1 MKKVSVRCIMIYT
14 MYRPPSKRKQAI
26 RHALIYTLM
35 TLSVVVLVTAI
46 ILFILGFRF
55 DSGNGR
61 LEQGALLQFATE
73 PSGAM
78 IEVDGKAIN
87 PRTPAKYTVL
97 AGEHTFRMSKDG
109 YEVWNKTLD
118 VKAGML
124 TWLNYA
130 RLIPVNR
137 PVETVASYT
146 SLSGMTTSPDG
157 KIILSITD
165 ASQPNIQVADIRSSE
180 VKLSTITLPAALYT
194 DATTKDVVHTFTLG
208 NWDTGG
214 RYALVNHAYSGKSE
228 WLVVDT
234 RDVSASKNITRVLD
248 IDIAS
253 PVFSGTN
260 GNVVYALS
268 AGDIRK
274 LDLAAATISRSL
286 VSGVT
291 AFSLYDNTIITYEGK
306 DTTDATKH
314 VVGVYREG
322 DSAPHILRS
331 VSTDLPLKIATSRY
345 YNQDYVAIA
354 EGSRIDILRG
364 SYPSS
369 SSDDTTSL
377 GIVST
382 VDFTPSTAHLS
393 FSPEGD
399 YVLAQ
404 TNASFVSYD
413 VEHARVNRSIVGQD
427 ANAAMSPLRWID
439 DDHLW
444 SDAEGQLTLREFD
457 GANTTVISPAALGF
471 GAVISENETYMYSIG
486 KTDSG
491 YQLQRV
497 RLTLP

>member
-1 MKKVSVRCIMIYT
+1 

-26 RHALIYTLM
+26 RHALIYTGM
-35 TLSVVVLVTAI
+35 TLSVIALVTGI
-46 ILFILGFRF
+46 VFFILGFRF
-55 DSGNGR
+55 DADNGR

-73 PSGAM
+73 PSGAT
-78 IEVDGKAIN
+78 IAVDGKTIT
-87 PRTPAKYTVL
+87 PRTPAKYSVL

-109 YEVWNKTLD
+109 YETWSKTLD
-118 VKAGML
+118 VKAGTL

-137 PVETVASYT
+137 PVETVESYS
-146 SLSGMTTSPDG
+146 SLAGMITSPDG
-157 KIILSITD
+157 KMILSITD
-165 ASQPNIQVADIRSSE
+165 ASRPTMQLADIRSND
-180 VKLSTITLPAALYT
+180 VKLSTVTLPAELYT
-194 DATTKDVVHTFTLG
+194 DATTKDVSHTFTLG
-208 NWDTGG
+208 SWDTGG
-214 RYALVNHAYSGKSE
+214 RYVLVNHTYNGKSE

-234 RDVSASKNITRVLD
+234 RDVNASKNITRVLD
-248 IDIAS
+248 IEITS

-260 GNVVYALS
+260 GSVVYALS

-274 LDLAAATISRSL
+274 LDLSAATISRSL

-306 DTTDATKH
+306 DATDSTKH

-322 DSAPHILRS
+322 DSAPHVLRS
-331 VSTDLPLKIATSRY
+331 VSVDVPLKIATSRY
-345 YNQDYVAIA
+345 FNQDYVAIA

-382 VDFTPSTAHLS
+382 VDFAPSTTHLS
-393 FSPEGD
+393 FSPKGD

-427 ANAAMSPLRWID
+427 PSAKVSPLRWID
-439 DDHLW
+439 DDHVW

-457 GANTTVISPAALGF
+457 GANNTVISPAAMGF
-471 GAVISENETYMYSIG
+471 GSVISDNDTYMYSIG
-486 KTDSG
+486 KTEGG